1 MLITDVIGFVS
12 SVISFVLFLPQAKR
26 TWEVRHDPKSLRGVS
41 SGTQWLI
48 LCNATL
54 WGVYAVMTG
63 AFWVGAPGLV
73 NAPLAIT
80 TLILIGRA
88 KRITTSEND
97 CVICEAAIPHKVFLT
112 TNKTVVACE
121 SGSRNNG
128 VIVFDAVNVPTLDE
142 KSEVVSTLGSTPLS
156 AT

>member
-1 MLITDVIGFVS
+1 MFITDVIGFVS

-54 WGVYAVMTG
+54 WGVYAVLTG

-73 NAPLAIT
+73 NAPLAIA
-80 TLILIGRA
+80 TLLLIGRA
-88 KRITTSEND
+88 KRMDTPAND
-97 CVICEAAIPHKVFLT
+97 CSICEARIPHQVFIAFPEGVLADCSDSAR
-112 TNKTVVACE
+112 K
-121 SGSRNNG
+121 NG
-128 VIVFDAVNVPTLDE
+128 MIVFDKTDMDKIGKLNPALIT
-142 KSEVVSTLGSTPLS
+142 
-156 AT
+156 A